1 LDFEH
6 HYGFQWIRVFGKQG
20 VNMAFRALLSVLG
33 LLLFS
38 SALQGQIVADNVFVV
53 EVVGEGSGGKQST
66 FQQVEQQA
74 RQDAMRQAVE
84 QAGVY
89 LESNTQV
96 DMAML
101 TKDEIQSW
109 SQGLVKVLEVLDTK
123 TDYDSKMKAFRCEM

>member
-1 LDFEH
+1 
-6 HYGFQWIRVFGKQG
+6 
-20 VNMAFRALLSVLG
+20 MAFRILLSVLG

-38 SALQGQIVADNVFVV
+38 YALQGQTVSDNIFVV

-66 FQQVEQQA
+66 IQQVEQQA

-123 TDYDSKMKAFRCEM
+123 TDYDSKMKAFRCEMRLKAEVRTRDMSELLNRVK

>member
-1 LDFEH
+1 
-6 HYGFQWIRVFGKQG
+6 
-20 VNMAFRALLSVLG
+20 MAFRILLSVLG

-38 SALQGQIVADNVFVV
+38 YSLQGQTVSDNIFVV

-66 FQQVEQQA
+66 IQQVEQQA

-123 TDYDSKMKAFRCEM
+123 TDYDSKMKAFRCEMRLKAEVRTRDMSELLNRVK

>member
-1 LDFEH
+1 
-6 HYGFQWIRVFGKQG
+6 
-20 VNMAFRALLSVLG
+20 MAFRALLSVLG

-38 SALQGQIVADNVFVV
+38 SALQGQTISDNVFVV

-66 FQQVEQQA
+66 IQQVEQQA
-74 RQDAMRQAVE
+74 RQDAMRQAVA

>member
-1 LDFEH
+1 
-6 HYGFQWIRVFGKQG
+6 
-20 VNMAFRALLSVLG
+20 MAFRILLSVLG

-38 SALQGQIVADNVFVV
+38 YSLQGQTVSDNIFVV

-66 FQQVEQQA
+66 IQQVEQQA

-109 SQGLVKVLEVLDTK
+109 SQGLVKGLEVLDTK
-123 TDYDSKMKAFRCEM
+123 TDYDSKMKAFRCEMRLKAEVRTRDMSELLNRVK